1 MKKFFETP
9 TVDIE
14 RFAPCD
20 RLMANESLNGN
31 WPWGDD
37 LLEDDE

>member
-20 RLMANESLNGN
+20 RLMANESLNGGD
-31 WPWGDD
+31 WPWGN
-37 LLEDDE
+37 LPEDDK